1 MPFDPTRHHRRSIRL
16 AGYDYTQAGA
26 YFVTICTHRRE
37 PLLASISPTEYTL
50 TQVGQFVARCWLAL
64 PRHFP
69 HAMLDAWVLMPDHIH
84 LLARPLQSRDQNIAN
99 LAAALKRWT
108 RQGFPGQWEW
118 QPGSFDHLLR
128 EDENAQEKWM
138 YVWMNPVRA
147 GLVRE
152 ADQWPFWFAESDVG

>member
-1 MPFDPTRHHRRSIRL
+1 MAVPPRIPVRLPLNNRVTWFLTFCVRDRRKVLARPDVWDAFRTAVKRL
-16 AGYDYTQAGA
+16 TDWHIAAA
-26 YFVTICTHRRE
+26 
-37 PLLASISPTEYTL
+37 
-50 TQVGQFVARCWLAL
+50 
-64 PRHFP
+64 
-69 HAMLDAWVLMPDHIH
+69 VLMPDHIH